1 MDKIL
6 IAAVLACQSGHQLVD
21 WSDRIPPGIQL
32 ADVVVTVEP
41 FYARLLIYRPGHPDT
56 MQRCCNGKQAS
67 VVRVAIEDGRF
78 CIGQSRMQMKWS
90 LRLMFK
96 PGISL

>member
-6 IAAVLACQSGHQLVD
+6 IAAVLACRSGHRLVN
-21 WSDRIPPGIQL
+21 WSDRIPPGIQP

-41 FYARLLIYRPGHPDT
+41 FYTRLLICRPGHPDT

-67 VVRVAIEDGRF
+67 VVRIEIEDSRF
-78 CIGQSRMQMKWS
+78 CIGQSQMKWS

-96 PGISL
+96 PGISLSE